1 MTKSK
6 KITLKLSFEEASDVL
21 MALIE
26 SQKGY
31 ADGPTE
37 PKRISN
43 IREVLLIL
51 DEAMEEYI
59 GSKVEE

>member
-1 MTKSK
+1 
-6 KITLKLSFEEASDVL
+6 

>member
-6 KITLKLSFEEASDVL
+6 KVKLEMTFEESSDVL

-31 ADGPTE
+31 AEGPTE
-37 PKRISN
+37 PQRISN
-43 IREVLLIL
+43 IREVLLNL
-51 DEAMEEYI
+51 DEAMENYI
-59 GSKVEE
+59 SSK